1 MAQKFLTDINMASG
15 TSVINLVVD
24 PRSSAP
30 SSPAEGQ
37 VYYNTVDN
45 VLYYYNGSSWE
56 TFGDVTAVLTP
67 SGSALSGGASGG
79 AVTLQVVVDNSTI
92 EISTNSIRIKD
103 GGVTFAKLATSAWTD
118 SITGNSSVKLT
129 TENAVKTYVDATVAG
144 LGNLEGGFAA
154 GSATEFP
161 TAAGGT
167 KKGDYWYVTSDGTV
181 NGAILKVGDVLIANK
196 DNPNVNTTA
205 DWIILQ
211 TNVDQATETVPGIA
225 EIATQ
230 AETNTGTDDTKIVT
244 PLKLKTFFDTAVG
257 GYAANVGNGSSVSFA
272 ITHNLNTLDVV
283 VQVVENSTGDTVYT
297 DTARTSVNVV
307 TLTFATAPS
316 TNQYRVV
323 IKK

>member
-30 SSPAEGQ
+30 LSPAEGQ
-37 VYYNTVDN
+37 VYYNLVDN

-161 TAAGGT
+161 TAVGGT

-196 DNPNVNTTA
+196 DNPNVNTTT
-205 DWIILQ
+205 DWVILQ

-272 ITHNLNTLDVV
+272 ITHNLNTLDVI

>member
-30 SSPAEGQ
+30 LSPAEGQ
-37 VYYNTVDN
+37 VYYNLLDN
-45 VLYYYNGSSWE
+45 VLYYYNGTSWE

-161 TAAGGT
+161 TAVGGT

-196 DNPNVNTTA
+196 NNPDVNTTT
-205 DWIILQ
+205 DWVILQ

-257 GYAANVGNGSSVSFA
+257 GYAVNVGNGSSVSFA
-272 ITHNLNTLDVV
+272 ITHNLNTLDVI

-297 DTARTSVNVV
+297 DTARTSVDIV

>member
-1 MAQKFLTDINMASG
+1 MAQKFLTDINMGSG

-37 VYYNTVDN
+37 VYYNLIDN

-103 GGVTFAKLATSAWTD
+103 GGVTFAKLATGAWTD

-181 NGAILKVGDVLIANK
+181 NGVILKVGDVLIANK
-196 DNPNVNTTA
+196 DNPNVNTTT
-205 DWIILQ
+205 DWVILQ

-230 AETNTGTDDTKIVT
+230 TETNTGTDDTKIVT

-257 GYAANVGNGSSVSFA
+257 GYAANVGNGSSTSFVV
-272 ITHNLNTLDVV
+272 THNLNTVDVL
-283 VQVVENSTGDTVYT
+283 VQVVEVSTGDTVYT
-297 DTARTSVNVV
+297 DVARTSVNAV
-307 TLTFATAPS
+307 TVTFNTAPT
-316 TNQYRVV
+316 TNQYRIV

>member
-1 MAQKFLTDINMASG
+1 MAQKFLTDINMGSG
-15 TSVINLVVD
+15 TSIVNLVVD

-30 SSPAEGQ
+30 SSPVEGQ
-37 VYYNTVDN
+37 VYYNTVDD
-45 VLYYYNGSSWE
+45 VLYFYNGTSWQS
-56 TFGDVTAVLTP
+56 FGDVTSVLTP
-67 SGSALSGGASGG
+67 SGSALSGGAPSG
-79 AVTLQVVVDNSTI
+79 AITLQVVVDNSTI

-181 NGAILKVGDVLIANK
+181 NGVILKVGDVLIANK
-196 DNPNVNTTA
+196 DNPNVNTTT
-205 DWIILQ
+205 DWVILQ

-257 GYAANVGNGSSVSFA
+257 GYAANVGNGSSTSFVV
-272 ITHNLNTLDVV
+272 THNLNTLDVL
-283 VQVVENSTGDTVYT
+283 VQVVEISTGDTVYT
-297 DTARTSVNVV
+297 DVARTTVNAV
-307 TLTFATAPS
+307 TVTFNTAPT
-316 TNQYRVV
+316 TNQYRIV

>member
-37 VYYNTVDN
+37 VYYNLVDN

-144 LGNLEGGFAA
+144 LGNLEGGFDA

-161 TAAGGT
+161 TAVGGT

-244 PLKLKTFFDTAVG
+244 PLKLKTFFDTVVG

-272 ITHNLNTLDVV
+272 ITHNLNTLDVI